1 MSTNRHEASAL
12 KASWAWAPVVL
23 GAVIALLGVILAS
36 GGVYLAMLGG
46 SLYYAIVGVTLLA
59 AGYLMMRRRIAG
71 FYVYVGAFVFTVL
84 WTIWEVGLT
93 GWPLIPRLV
102 GPFILL
108 VLAVLVVPLLDA
120 VGGRRVRTIGIADS
134 KDAWYQN
141 RPRGAGAR

>member
-12 KASWAWAPVVL
+12 RASWAWAPMVL
-23 GAVIALLGVILAS
+23 GAVVALLGVILAS

-46 SLYYAIVGVTLLA
+46 SLYYAVVGVTLLA
-59 AGYLMMRRRIAG
+59 AGYLMIRRRIAG
-71 FYVYVGAFVFTVL
+71 FYAYVGAFVFTVL

-120 VGGRRVRTIGIADS
+120 VGGRRVRTIGIA
-134 KDAWYQN
+134 
-141 RPRGAGAR
+141 GAAAFLFCQ

>member
-1 MSTNRHEASAL
+1 VLRNGLDTHSLRKLSALRHTRQHEASAL

-71 FYVYVGAFVFTVL
+71 FYVYVGAFVF
-84 WTIWEVGLT
+84 
-93 GWPLIPRLV
+93 RYHA
-102 GPFILL
+102 
-108 VLAVLVVPLLDA
+108 LA
-120 VGGRRVRTIGIADS
+120 
-134 KDAWYQN
+134 N
-141 RPRGAGAR
+141 E